1 MERLLGDLERGGL
14 LAQSSAPLVNR
25 SARSLADG
33 GDDLVLTGVKGLL
46 LGGGGLGKDGA
57 ARSKGLGIRGHDDN
71 DELASGN
78 LVGHSVGQVDGK
90 LGSLGSRLG
99 RDGELG
105 NVGGGGGRVRAQLD
119 LLADVDRIGVGLL
132 QKLGE
137 LLNSGNL
144 AHNVANGGQG
154 LGRQQTADLGAS
166 ASDSDLGDDLN
177 ELVESLAHKLGAG
190 RALKLGQ
197 RSDLGARKDEL
208 LGRRGGEQSKQSD
221 QSNH

>member
-14 LAQSSAPLVNR
+14 LAQSSTPLVNR

-46 LGGGGLGKDGA
+46 LGGGGLELDLSSVGAGGLGKDGA

-78 LVGHSVGQVDGK
+78 LVGHSVDQVDGK

-154 LGRQQTADLGAS
+154 LGRQQTAEHPPPIPTWAMI
-166 ASDSDLGDDLN
+166 
-177 ELVESLAHKLGAG
+177 
-190 RALKLGQ
+190 
-197 RSDLGARKDEL
+197 
-208 LGRRGGEQSKQSD
+208 
-221 QSNH
+221 